1 MFAFNYTPHI
11 ETQNV
16 ELVITFVTTNIMP
29 KTNYKSHKPQ
39 NGPTLHEHVAKG
51 FHVIMHEPQ
60 FTFMHMPTCVGR
72 NYFQFPLKSH
82 NLYAQH
88 DFVPYVLI

>member
-39 NGPTLHEHVAKG
+39 NGPTLHEHVVTCMKTTKIDDKEIGLNLNSKHKTKG
-51 FHVIMHEPQ
+51 PKQ
-60 FTFMHMPTCVGR
+60 
-72 NYFQFPLKSH
+72 
-82 NLYAQH
+82 
-88 DFVPYVLI
+88 